1 MKLITR
7 GFAVVTIC
15 TIGFGTIYVVLQPH
29 KVDSLPYFAD
39 DRFQI
44 IAHRGGLGLRP
55 ENTILAFQNA
65 DSLNVDVLEMDIH
78 SSADGELVVI
88 HDDTVDRTTNGVGR
102 VSEINFKQLR
112 QLDAAFNWQNNYGE
126 IPYRGKGIRIP
137 SLSEILK
144 KFSHRRL
151 LLEIK
156 SNDVLTGEKI
166 CHSLRQY
173 KMQDKTVV
181 GSFHSKAL
189 NAFSLHCPKVPTSA
203 SSIHVGTFLLLHYLR
218 LGFLYP
224 NPPSAFQVPEHLGR
238 LRLVDSRFIKQ
249 IQSLNSVVHVWTV
262 NQPETMKKLIDL
274 GVNGIITDYPDRLSQ
289 LLKRNNGTNT
299 Q

>member
-1 MKLITR
+1 MILIIR
-7 GFAVVTIC
+7 GFAVIIICAIGSGIIFVVT
-15 TIGFGTIYVVLQPH
+15 QPQE
-29 KVDSLPYFAD
+29 VDSLPYFAD

-55 ENTILAFQNA
+55 ENTVLAFQNA
-65 DSLNVDVLEMDIH
+65 DSLNVDVLEMDVQ

-102 VSEINFKQLR
+102 VSEINFKELR
-112 QLDAAFNWQNNYGE
+112 QLDAAFNWQNDYGN
-126 IPYRGKGIRIP
+126 IPYRDKGIRIP
-137 SLSEILK
+137 HLSEILK

-166 CHSLRQY
+166 CQSLIQY
-173 KMQDKTVV
+173 GMQDKTIV

-189 NAFSLHCPKVPTSA
+189 NAFSIHCPKVPTSA
-203 SSIHVGTFLLLHYLR
+203 SSIQVGTFLLLHYLR
-218 LGFLYP
+218 IGFLYP
-224 NPPSAFQVPEHLGR
+224 NPPPAFQVPEHLGR

-262 NQPETMKKLIDL
+262 NQPERMKQLIDL
-274 GVNGIITDYPDRLSQ
+274 GINGIITDYPDRLSK
-289 LLKRNNGTNT
+289 LLNRNNGTKI
-299 Q
+299 